1 MDFLIARISKEMRA
15 MFFKLLLV
23 SMSLLVVS
31 GKETDSFHSRLQQKA
46 QELKKFAKLKGY
58 NEQLAFFIDMRE
70 GSGLARFVIYN
81 LASNKIEKTGLV
93 THGRCNK
100 LWLYGRSYSN
110 KIGSGCTSLGIYK
123 VGGSYQGKFGLAY
136 KLHGLSATNNNAYA
150 RYVVLHAMECVPE
163 QPVHPKAICQSD
175 GCPAVSPAFMKS
187 LNVLIRQ
194 QNKPLLL
201 QMYD

>member
-15 MFFKLLLV
+15 MFFKLFLV
-23 SMSLLVVS
+23 SMSLLLVS
-31 GKETDSFHSRLQQKA
+31 GKEADSFHSRLLQKA

-81 LASNKIEKTGLV
+81 LASSKIEKTGLV

-175 GCPAVSPAFMKS
+175 GCPAVSPLFMKGLHARIQS
-187 LNVLIRQ
+187 E
-194 QNKPLLL
+194 KKPPLLYIY
-201 QMYD
+201 Q